1 MKNVFVLCIGNAGR
15 SQMAEGY
22 LNFYAGDKANIYS
35 AGILEYSLHPKAV
48 EVMAEDNIDIS
59 HYISQLYSSVKTI
72 KYDYLITI
80 CDISTINIPTNL
92 KWEKV
97 YDLKITESAIV
108 DDDHTTILNKFRGTR
123 EQIKKSILHFIGK
136 ELNTQTHEEF
146 FVA

>member
-1 MKNVFVLCIGNAGR
+1 MSGNNRYVIGLNCSGFISSACLVKDGVVVSAICEERISRLKRDKNFPV
-15 SQMAEGY
+15 
-22 LNFYAGDKANIYS
+22 KA
-35 AGILEYSLHPKAV
+35 
-48 EVMAEDNIDIS
+48 
-59 HYISQLYSSVKTI
+59 I